1 MYNGTIIRRTVKF
14 YKKGIIFM
22 EQFNSFGTNAI
33 WVGIVAAVFFGTCL
47 YFSLTYFEQLKKG
60 DEQLIKQS
68 KFLAVISLLL
78 ALTIPLI
85 YQLYIFNQMMNY
97 N

>member
-1 MYNGTIIRRTVKF
+1 
-14 YKKGIIFM
+14 M
-22 EQFNSFGTNAI
+22 EHINSFGTTAI
-33 WVGIVAAVFFGTCL
+33 WIGLFSTVFFVACL
-47 YFSLTYFEQLKKG
+47 YFSLTYFEHLRKEN
-60 DEQLIKQS
+60 EQLIKQS
-68 KFLAVISLLL
+68 KFFAVISLLL

>member
-1 MYNGTIIRRTVKF
+1 
-14 YKKGIIFM
+14 M
-22 EQFNSFGTNAI
+22 EHINSFGTTAI
-33 WVGIVAAVFFGTCL
+33 WIGLFSTVFFVTRL
-47 YFSLTYFEQLKKG
+47 YFSLTYFEHLKKEN
-60 DEQLIKQS
+60 EQLINQS

-85 YQLYIFNQMMNY
+85 YQLYIFNLMINY

>member
-1 MYNGTIIRRTVKF
+1 
-14 YKKGIIFM
+14 M
-22 EQFNSFGTNAI
+22 EHINSFEIMAI
-33 WVGIVAAVFFGTCL
+33 WIGLFSMLFIVTCL
-47 YFSLTYFEQLKKG
+47 YFSLTYFDHLKKEN
-60 DEQLIKQS
+60 EQLIKQS
-68 KFLAVISLLL
+68 KFFAVISLLL